1 MMDQAEKL
9 LDQSRPTIS
18 DQLGAESSFCKRI
31 EQLLARIDCRRVNSE
46 EEREAIFR
54 LRYQAYMREGTISP
68 NSSEMFS
75 DPYDDSDNAYLFGLY
90 IDDELASSIRIHV
103 GSTEHPYFP
112 SLEVF
117 SDVLQPE
124 LDAGKIIVDATRF
137 VVDEKLS
144 KRYRAL
150 PYATVR
156 LNWLA
161 AEYFD
166 TDYSLAAVRPEHQA
180 FYRRIFR
187 LRLICEPRPYPH
199 LTKPIC
205 LMASDYRT
213 VANYVHQRYPFFRS
227 TLFERHKLFWRL
239 RPAGNRSNRGASTSR
254 EPSRSRAPN
263 HPFVE
268 LEVPRVG
275 L

>member
-1 MMDQAEKL
+1 MDQVQTLSPQAPP
-9 LDQSRPTIS
+9 RFS
-18 DQLGAESSFCKRI
+18 DPGSESSFSKHI
-31 EQLLARIDCRRVNSE
+31 EQLLARIDCRRVEAE
-46 EEREAIFR
+46 EERQAIFR

-68 NSSEMFS
+68 DSSEIFS
-75 DPYDDSDNAYLFGLY
+75 DSYDDSANAYLFGLY

-103 GSTEHPYFP
+103 GSKEHPYFP

-124 LDAGKIIVDATRF
+124 LDAGKVIVDATRF

-166 TDYSLAAVRPEHQA
+166 TDYSLAAIRPEHQA
-180 FYRRIFR
+180 FYRRIFH
-187 LRLICEPRPYPH
+187 LRLICEARPYPH

-205 LMASDYRT
+205 LMASDYGS

-227 TLFERHKLFWRL
+227 TLFERHKLFWRP
-239 RPAGNRSNRGASTSR
+239 RPAGAPSNREASTLR
-254 EPSRSRAPN
+254 KPARSRTPGR
-263 HPFVE
+263 PFVE
-268 LEVPRVG
+268 TPHVG